1 MPRKEVT
8 TAQLGIFSSINL
20 EWLDQL
26 SCLGNSSCKDALQH
40 FPSQHIQAS
49 FVVTFVGKL
58 EPDCPTASRDGAL
71 RHEGLSHT
79 VMIFR
84 QILKQ
89 IRVTVFKGSYFQP
102 EPLFPSET
110 NDPKGPL
117 RRYFSASQPWF
128 DHRFAVYYE
137 MTKRAFD
144 SWLWCRTV
152 SLRTFSL
159 GKILSDLSNSTFK
172 AMIH

>member
-1 MPRKEVT
+1 MDNKNIWVT
-8 TAQLGIFSSINL
+8 WAKRPNWINFIHYQHRCAHAQRTG
-20 EWLDQL
+20 
-26 SCLGNSSCKDALQH
+26 
-40 FPSQHIQAS
+40 PSY
-49 FVVTFVGKL
+49 
-58 EPDCPTASRDGAL
+58 
-71 RHEGLSHT
+71 T

-84 QILKQ
+84 QIKQ
-89 IRVTVFKGSYFQP
+89 IQVTVFKGSYFQP
-102 EPLFPSET
+102 EPLFPSEN

-117 RRYFSASQPWF
+117 RRNFSASQPWF

-159 GKILSDLSNSTFK
+159 GKILSDLTQLSRPWFIK
-172 AMIH
+172 AFLVSRKKTL